1 MLVYA
6 CSTNPGKLR
15 EFAWAAE
22 ESALEDLAIEQLP
35 GLQKIS
41 PPEENGATFEE
52 NASAKA
58 VYYSGFTRD
67 AVLADDSGLE
77 VEALAGAPGI
87 HSARYAGPEATDE
100 DNNNLLLRDLG
111 NSTHREAR
119 YVCVLALA
127 QAGRILTMAH
137 GAVEGTILLAPRG
150 SGGFGYDPL
159 FFYPPLGRSFA
170 ELTPSE
176 KFAVSHRG
184 NALRALLERLPEV
197 LAVHA
202 ART

>member
-22 ESALEDLAIEQLP
+22 ESALEGLAIEQLP
-35 GLQKIS
+35 GLQNIS

-58 VYYSGFTRD
+58 VYYSGFTQET
-67 AVLADDSGLE
+67 VLADDSGLE
-77 VEALAGAPGI
+77 VDALAGAPGI

-100 DNNNLLLRDLG
+100 DNNNLLLRDLKHA
-111 NSTHREAR
+111 THREAR

-127 QAGRILTMAH
+127 QAGRILMTAH
-137 GAVEGTILLAPRG
+137 GVVEGTILLAPRG
-150 SGGFGYDPL
+150 QGGFGYDPL
-159 FFYPPLGRSFA
+159 FFYPPLDRSFA
-170 ELTPSE
+170 ELSPGE
-176 KFAVSHRG
+176 KFVVSHRG
-184 NALRALLERLPEV
+184 NALRALLKRLPEV
-197 LAVHA
+197 LALDA
-202 ART
+202 ARK